1 MNFDKL
7 YVVVATLF
15 VILAVGFLCRKVKII
30 DDTASKKL
38 SRLILTV
45 GQPAMLISSLSSAEY
60 TEENLKIAFI
70 MLVLGFVFH
79 IFLAVISF
87 TFALPLKKNLD
98 EQKLSEFGLMFTNCA
113 FIGFP
118 IFEAILPGRGQF
130 MASFLC
136 ISFNVLLWTWGLI
149 IMGRKRNDIKLTIK
163 KALINFG
170 TIPCL
175 IGFVLFLLKNPA
187 ISFEIGKT
195 AVSGITLPPF
205 LADAA
210 KYLMN
215 LCTPIS
221 VLVTGALIAT
231 QSARKIFLN
240 WKIYYFNIVKLIVFP
255 MIVCLISKL
264 LLTLIPVDGLEIY
277 ATFVTA
283 AASLPT
289 ASSVTM
295 MAESY
300 GLDSGYS
307 SLTVGTSSVLA
318 VFTIPFTMMIS
329 QLILVF

>member
-1 MNFDKL
+1 MNFEKL

-15 VILAVGFLCRKVKII
+15 VILAIGFLCRKLKII
-30 DDTASKKL
+30 DDIASKKL

-45 GQPAMLISSLSSAEY
+45 GQPAMLISSLASAEY
-60 TEENLKIAFI
+60 TDENLKTALI

-79 IFLAVISF
+79 FFLAIISF
-87 TFALPLKKNLD
+87 IFALPLKKVLD

-118 IFEAILPGRGQF
+118 IFEALLPGRGQF

-136 ISFNVLLWTWGLI
+136 ISFNILLWTWGLVI
-149 IMGRKRNDIKLTIK
+149 IGRKRDDIKMTVK

-175 IGFVLFLLKNPA
+175 IGFVLFLLKDPA
-187 ISFEIGKT
+187 ISFEIAGKT
-195 AVSGITLPPF
+195 FNGITLPAF
-205 LADAA
+205 LNDAA

-231 QSARKIFLN
+231 QSARKIFFN
-240 WKIYYFNIVKLIVFP
+240 WKIYYFNAVKLIVFP

-264 LLTLIPVDGLEIY
+264 LLTLIPIEGLEIY

-283 AASLPT
+283 AAALPT

-295 MAESY
+295 MAENY

-307 SLTVGTSSVLA
+307 SLTVGTSSILA
-318 VFTIPFTMMIS
+318 VLTIPLTMMAA
-329 QLILVF
+329 QWILTL